1 MLNGI
6 DKSLPNHELYFTI
19 RPPVETRSAYK
30 QFFIHHFT
38 AMTIKTVFF
47 ALLVSALSL
56 TSTHAKKASQST
68 YFWVIENGTETQPF
82 SIVRI
87 YRDDNQLVY
96 EKQLSNVELDI
107 KKAGTRRKLNK
118 ILRAYTS
125 WAQRVSKLTAEEI
138 PA

>member
-1 MLNGI
+1 
-6 DKSLPNHELYFTI
+6 
-19 RPPVETRSAYK
+19 
-30 QFFIHHFT
+30 
-38 AMTIKTVFF
+38 MTIKTIFV
-47 ALLVSALSL
+47 ALLVSTLGL

-87 YRDDNQLVY
+87 YRDDNLLVY

-125 WAQRVSKLTAEEI
+125 WAKRVSKLTAEEI
-138 PA
+138 AA

>member
-1 MLNGI
+1 MN
-6 DKSLPNHELYFTI
+6 
-19 RPPVETRSAYK
+19 
-30 QFFIHHFT
+30 
-38 AMTIKTVFF
+38 IKTVSI

-125 WAQRVSKLTAEEI
+125 WAKRVSELTSKEI

>member
-1 MLNGI
+1 
-6 DKSLPNHELYFTI
+6 
-19 RPPVETRSAYK
+19 
-30 QFFIHHFT
+30 
-38 AMTIKTVFF
+38 MTIKTVSI
-47 ALLVSALSL
+47 ALLLSALSL

-107 KKAGTRRKLNK
+107 KKAATRLKLNK

-125 WAQRVSKLTAEEI
+125 WAQRLSELTTKEM